1 MTDNVQEIYQEA
13 YNLHYKHKQP
23 EDSYFYY
30 CYILKFFPDSKEAK
44 YSLQQIDNLQKSNV
58 ITSELKKAVSDELEK
73 PREQIKTIRTHK
85 KEVKKK

>member
-30 CYILKFFPDSKEAK
+30 CYILKFFPDSK
-44 YSLQQIDNLQKSNV
+44 
-58 ITSELKKAVSDELEK
+58 
-73 PREQIKTIRTHK
+73 
-85 KEVKKK
+85 